1 MNLSSSQASLHILQW
16 NCRGARDKLTE
27 LQRIAV
33 DCQIICLQETLL
45 SAQSNIS
52 ISGFNCIR
60 SDVMNPG
67 LRGLCFFVKNTYSFS
82 VIDLMGLSH
91 PTVEVLGIS
100 VNCSL
105 DFKKYALVMGDFNAH
120 HQAWNSTRQD
130 RMGEYI
136 YRNFEAA
143 NVVVLNDGSS
153 THIAPPGFSDSI
165 IDLTFATRELAI
177 LCETITES
185 DSRGSDHFPIKILI
199 GEVAPSSGRFC
210 YKYNLN
216 KKQLVALHCILDH
229 ESTRFEEELSS
240 PQSTLDPITKYNTF
254 VTLLKESIELIVP
267 KRPSGSTRR
276 RNLAGLSTPAP
287 WWNKKCSEAV
297 EARRNLC
304 RIYKASPTLDNW
316 TEFRR
321 ETARCRRVLKREK
334 RLGWKNLC
342 SSFSFKTPTPA
353 IWKFIR
359 SYKKKSLARGH
370 PSLDDSVK
378 AESQDLIINK
388 LCPPFCFCFP
398 SQSFEEMKT
407 TEPNYVTI
415 FIFGWM
421 ILFRSAN

>member
-1 MNLSSSQASLHILQW
+1 
-16 NCRGARDKLTE
+16 
-27 LQRIAV
+27 
-33 DCQIICLQETLL
+33 
-45 SAQSNIS
+45 
-52 ISGFNCIR
+52 
-60 SDVMNPG
+60 MNPG
-67 LRGLCFFVKNTYSFS
+67 LRGLCFFVKNTYSLS
-82 VIDLMGLSH
+82 VIDLTGLSH

-105 DFKKYALVMGDFNAH
+105 DSPLVIINAYRHPNVQTPFSFFRNLFTFLSSKKYALVMGDFNAH

-153 THIAPPGFSDSI
+153 THIAHPGFSDSI

-185 DSRGSDHFPIKILI
+185 DSRGSDHFPINILI

-216 KKQLVALHCILDH
+216 KKQLVALHCILDR

-254 VTLLKESIELIVP
+254 VIFLKESIELIVP
-267 KRPSGSTRR
+267 KRPSGSTKR
-276 RNLAGLSTPAP
+276 RNLAGFPTPAP

-342 SSFSFKTPTPA
+342 SSFSSKTPTPA

-370 PSLDDSVK
+370 VAVDDNETIK
-378 AESQDLIINK
+378 LQNTIIDK
-388 LCPPFCFCFP
+388 LCPPSCLHLNYRTL
-398 SQSFEEMKT
+398 EEMKVSDQQQNN
-407 TEPNYVTI
+407 PHL
-415 FIFGWM
+415 WM
-421 ILFRSAN
+421 DEQFRMDELEAAIASSKSLCLGT